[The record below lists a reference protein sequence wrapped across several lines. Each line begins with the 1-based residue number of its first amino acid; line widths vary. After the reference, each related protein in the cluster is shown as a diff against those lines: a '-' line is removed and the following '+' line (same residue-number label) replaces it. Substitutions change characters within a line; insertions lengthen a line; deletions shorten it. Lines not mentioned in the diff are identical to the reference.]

1 MNEVSIENSCFDTL
15 LHDLSLDLINRLR
28 AEIERLKDLN
38 NQLEI
43 DITNANMNLEHITYE
58 FDLLEQEK
66 AVVVS
71 GAIKEF
77 AERLKEE
84 INIRPTH
91 SNEQNKYVCFL
102 IDNLV
107 KEMVG
112 ENNEN

>member
-84 INIRPTH
+84 LRLSTGNNGGFVP
-91 SNEQNKYVCFL
+91 SM

-107 KEMVG
+107 KEMTEG
-112 ENNEN
+112 KQ